1 MAKMSGP
8 QQAGLTGWGIR
19 GGAVLAMLICLV
31 PFRRRRFI
39 RSLAAFVLLA
49 CGLVAISGCS
59 SSSPAAKQSS
69 AGTYTV
75 TTTGTSGT
83 AKATATFTM
92 TIN

>member
-1 MAKMSGP
+1 
-8 QQAGLTGWGIR
+8 
-19 GGAVLAMLICLV
+19 MLLCLV

-39 RSLAAFVLLA
+39 RPLAAFLLLA
-49 CGLVAISGCS
+49 GALTAISGCS
-59 SSSPAAKQSS
+59 GSAPAAAKQSS

-83 AKATATFTM
+83 ATASVSFTL

>member
-1 MAKMSGP
+1 
-8 QQAGLTGWGIR
+8 
-19 GGAVLAMLICLV
+19 MLICLV

-49 CGLVAISGCS
+49 CGLIAISGCS
-59 SSSPAAKQSS
+59 GGAVAPVKQSS

-83 AKATATFTM
+83 ATASVSFTL

>member
-1 MAKMSGP
+1 
-8 QQAGLTGWGIR
+8 
-19 GGAVLAMLICLV
+19 MLICLV

-39 RSLAAFVLLA
+39 RSLTAFVLLA

-59 SSSPAAKQSS
+59 SGGGSTPAKQSS

-83 AKATATFTM
+83 ATASVSFTL